1 MERELNFP
9 AFSVMVSE
17 CNTLLIMDSRRDGN
31 MTPRLGRTLGTL
43 PLLAT
48 MLFCVPASGRDLN
61 AASAV
66 GLFSQSCLVFTGNP
80 SGLREWV
87 ARYHLPEVPPAN
99 RAGFLHD
106 NAGRVYV
113 AGTVYGQMVLVSLD
127 KGYCQVVMR
136 QGNIGNVQ
144 TEFRDQL
151 LARHATLG
159 LLLQQQDPKRGAAQ
173 KVFSYE
179 QGALHLQL
187 SITAHKISGP
197 LAEVTLTSSFP
208 PQGSAM
214 PARSPMSLG
223 SGS

>member
-1 MERELNFP
+1 M
-9 AFSVMVSE
+9 
-17 CNTLLIMDSRRDGN
+17 TLRFCRKI
-31 MTPRLGRTLGTL
+31 GTIPFL
-43 PLLAT
+43 AALLC
-48 MLFCVPASGRDLN
+48 CVPASGRDLN

-80 SGLREWV
+80 SGLREWA
-87 ARYHLPEVPPAN
+87 ARYHLPEGPPSS
-99 RAGFLHD
+99 REGFLHD

-113 AGTVYGQMVLVSLD
+113 ASTVYGQMVLVSLD

-151 LARHATLG
+151 LARHARLE
-159 LLLQQQDPKRGAAQ
+159 LLLQPQDQKRGAAQ
-173 KVFSYE
+173 KIFSYE

-197 LAEVTLTSSFP
+197 LAEVTLTSTFP
-208 PQGSAM
+208 PQGSAV
-214 PARSPMSLG
+214 PARSPVPSGNG
-223 SGS
+223 S